1 MVEDVTIA
9 TLTALSVTASFP
21 FFLYG
26 AWIMIDAET
35 VTWDVLT
42 YHLKFIAVGLTLTT
56 VPMVTWMIPRLFD
69 QLGGLSALHAFLGLQ
84 AYALLLAGLTG
95 IVRIFQAKRNA
106 DLYKNSGS
114 GRRPQRSPRE
124 HECVARTAP
133 DRRLRLHAVLDRRVA
148 GRDLSVRPSILFI
161 SRAVGVVIA
170 EANDAD
176 GSVVGD
182 YL

>member
-42 YHLKFIAVGLTLTT
+42 YHLRFILVGLTLTT

-84 AYALLLAGLTG
+84 AYALLFAGLTG

-106 DLYKNSGS
+106 DLYTN
-114 GRRPQRSPRE
+114 PDQDVDLNDL
-124 HECVARTAP
+124 HENMSAWRA
-133 DRRLRLHAVLDRRVA
+133 RLRIGVFGYTLFWIAAWLVGMYRFVLR
-148 GRDLSVRPSILFI
+148 
-161 SRAVGVVIA
+161 
-170 EANDAD
+170 
-176 GSVVGD
+176 
-182 YL
+182 YLL

>member
-9 TLTALSVTASFP
+9 TLAALSVTASFP

-42 YHLKFIAVGLTLTT
+42 HHLKFIAVGLTLTT
-56 VPMVTWMIPRLFD
+56 VPMVSWMIPRLFD

-106 DLYKNSGS
+106 DLYAN
-114 GRRPQRSPRE
+114 PDQDVDLDDL
-124 HECVARTAP
+124 HENMSAWRG
-133 DRRLRLHAVLDRRVA
+133 RLRIGVFGYTLFWIAAWLVGIYRYVLRYF
-148 GRDLSVRPSILFI
+148 L
-161 SRAVGVVIA
+161 
-170 EANDAD
+170 
-176 GSVVGD
+176 
-182 YL
+182 

>member
-9 TLTALSVTASFP
+9 TLAALSVTASFP

-42 YHLKFIAVGLTLTT
+42 HHLKFIAVGLTLTT
-56 VPMVTWMIPRLFD
+56 VPMVSWMIPRLFD

-95 IVRIFQAKRNA
+95 IARIFQAKRNA
-106 DLYKNSGS
+106 DLYAN
-114 GRRPQRSPRE
+114 PDQDIDLDDL
-124 HECVARTAP
+124 HENMSAWRA
-133 DRRLRLHAVLDRRVA
+133 RLRMGVF
-148 GRDLSVRPSILFI
+148 GYTLFWI
-161 SRAVGVVIA
+161 AAWLVGVYRYA
-170 EANDAD
+170 LR
-176 GSVVGD
+176 
-182 YL
+182 YFL

>member
-9 TLTALSVTASFP
+9 TLAALSVTASFP

-42 YHLKFIAVGLTLTT
+42 HHLKFIAVGLTLTT
-56 VPMVTWMIPRLFD
+56 VPMVSWMIPRLFD

-106 DLYKNSGS
+106 DLYAN
-114 GRRPQRSPRE
+114 PDQDVDLNDL
-124 HECVARTAP
+124 HENMSAWRG
-133 DRRLRLHAVLDRRVA
+133 RLRIGVFGYTLFWLAAWLVGIYRYV
-148 GRDLSVRPSILFI
+148 VRYFL
-161 SRAVGVVIA
+161 
-170 EANDAD
+170 
-176 GSVVGD
+176 
-182 YL
+182 